1 MPKLNAFSQDISPRV
16 FREKGFTLIEVI
28 IALAVIA
35 ISMGAVINGVGKN
48 IKNASYL
55 REKTLAHWVAS
66 NKVAEI
72 QLSGIALDASEK
84 KGEETLAE
92 LRWEWTVKISNT
104 DIEAIKRLTV
114 EVKREDANTA
124 LATVIAYV
132 GQES

>member
-1 MPKLNAFSQDISPRV
+1 MPKLNTFSQDISPRV